1 MTFKMAVGGLTALVL
16 VVGAGGCASMQG
28 GGSALQGS
36 SALLDQLGGST
47 QLKAL
52 SDAFVNNAASDP
64 RSSKL
69 LSGANLGS
77 LKSKVSDQFCSTL
90 GGGCSAP
97 LTSAQVTEA
106 AKKVDAPTS
115 SGLNDSLMKAL
126 DSIKASPIAKETVT
140 KLLGPQ
146 LGGIVAGLL

>member
-1 MTFKMAVGGLTALVL
+1 VTFRIVASCLIAFVL
-16 VVGAGGCASMQG
+16 VVGAGGCGSMQG
-28 GGSALQGS
+28 GS
-36 SALLDQLGGST
+36 SALLDQVGGST
-47 QLKAL
+47 QIKAL

-69 LSGANLGS
+69 LSGANLGA
-77 LKSKVSDQFCSTL
+77 LKTKVSDQFCATL
-90 GGGCSAP
+90 GGGCAAP

-115 SGLNDSLMKAL
+115 SGLSDSLMKAL
-126 DSIKASPIAKETVT
+126 DSVKASPVAKETVT

>member
-1 MTFKMAVGGLTALVL
+1 MTFRIVASYLIAFVL
-16 VVGAGGCASMQG
+16 AVGAGGCGSM
-28 GGSALQGS
+28 QGS
-36 SALLDQLGGST
+36 SAGLLDQLGGST
-47 QLKAL
+47 QIKAL

-69 LSGANLGS
+69 LSGANLGA
-77 LKSKVSDQFCSTL
+77 LKSRVSDQFCATL
-90 GGGCSAP
+90 GGGCAAP

-115 SGLNDSLMKAL
+115 SGLSDSLMKAL
-126 DSIKASPIAKETVT
+126 DSVKASPVAKETVT

-146 LGGIVAGLL
+146 LGGIVVGLL

>member
-1 MTFKMAVGGLTALVL
+1 MTFKMAAGCLIALVL
-16 VVGAGGCASMQG
+16 VVGAGGCGSMQ

-77 LKSKVSDQFCSTL
+77 LKSKVSDQFCATV
-90 GGGCSAP
+90 GGGWAAP

-106 AKKVDAPTS
+106 SKKVDAPTS
-115 SGLNDSLMKAL
+115 SGLSDSLMKAL

>member
-1 MTFKMAVGGLTALVL
+1 MTFRIVASCLIAFVL
-16 VVGAGGCASMQG
+16 VVGAGGCGSM
-28 GGSALQGS
+28 QGS
-36 SALLDQLGGST
+36 SAGLLDQLGGST
-47 QLKAL
+47 QIKAL

-69 LSGANLGS
+69 LSGANLGA
-77 LKSKVSDQFCSTL
+77 LKSKVSDQFCATL
-90 GGGCSAP
+90 GGGCAAP

-115 SGLNDSLMKAL
+115 SGLSDSLMKAL
-126 DSIKASPIAKETVT
+126 DSVKASPVAKETVT

>member
-1 MTFKMAVGGLTALVL
+1 MISRIVAGSLIALVL
-16 VVGAGGCASMQG
+16 LVNAGGCGSM
-28 GGSALQGS
+28 QGS
-36 SALLDQLGGST
+36 SAGLLDQLGGST
-47 QLKAL
+47 QIKAL

-69 LSGANLGS
+69 LSGANLGA
-77 LKSKVSDQFCSTL
+77 LKSKVSDQFCATL
-90 GGGCSAP
+90 GGGCAAP

-115 SGLNDSLMKAL
+115 SGLSDSLMKAL
-126 DSIKASPIAKETVT
+126 DSVKASPVAKETVT
-140 KLLGPQ
+140 KVLGPQ